1 VSGEAKTMAGQER
14 PLTAATLGADLAALG
29 VEAGMTLVVH
39 SSLSSIGWVAGG
51 AQGVVVALQQVLG
64 DSGTLVVPTH
74 SGQLSDPAQW
84 QNPPARDASW
94 IPLIREGF
102 PAYDPYLTPVRQ
114 MGAIVECFLLQRDV
128 VRSAHPHMSFA
139 ARGPNAEQVTDGHQ
153 LAYGLGEHSP
163 LARLYELD
171 ARVLLLGVPH
181 SNNTSIHLA
190 EYRAGHR
197 PKVRNGAPVL
207 RGAAPEW
214 VDFEDYDLDS
224 DVFDALGADFGRDT
238 GEERVGPVGR
248 AESRLM
254 RQRPLVDYAVEW
266 MRRPA

>member
-1 VSGEAKTMAGQER
+1 MSEAATMEAQER
-14 PLTAATLGADLAALG
+14 PHTVASLVRDLVDLG
-29 VEAGMTLVVH
+29 VEAGSTLVVH
-39 SSLSSIGWVAGG
+39 SSLSKIGWVAGG
-51 AQGVVVALQQVLG
+51 AQAVVVALQQALG
-64 DSGTLVVPTH
+64 DAGTLVVPTH

-84 QNPPARDASW
+84 QNPPARDPSW

-102 PAYDPYLTPVRQ
+102 PPYDPYLTPVRQ

-128 VRSAHPHMSFA
+128 VRSDHPHMSFA
-139 ARGPNAEQVTDGHQ
+139 ARGPQAEHVTAGHR

-181 SNNTSIHLA
+181 SNNTSLHLA

-197 PKVRNGAPVL
+197 PKTTNGAPLL
-207 RGAAPEW
+207 RGTAVEW
-214 VDFEDYDLDS
+214 VEFEDYDLDA
-224 DVFDALGADFGRDT
+224 DVFDALGADFARETD
-238 GEERVGPVGR
+238 EERVGLVGR
-248 AESRLM
+248 AESRLV

-266 MRRPA
+266 MKRA